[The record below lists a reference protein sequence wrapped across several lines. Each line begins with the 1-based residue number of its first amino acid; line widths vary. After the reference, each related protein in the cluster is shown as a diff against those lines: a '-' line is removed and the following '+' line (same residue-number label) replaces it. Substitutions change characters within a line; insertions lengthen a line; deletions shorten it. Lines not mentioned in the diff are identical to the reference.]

1 MTPQTKIEKDVAV
14 AVTVAVAS
22 PELESTSTA
31 TSTEPSP
38 SPSLVSKTSHSPLKV
53 KFGVDEDQPI
63 ALTEVVVDDEGEK
76 EWEECVSAFEKKAYS
91 PKYTPITEGGHE
103 LPRGVRSRASF
114 MRVSNDNGSLS

>member
-14 AVTVAVAS
+14 AVTVTVAS

-38 SPSLVSKTSHSPLKV
+38 SLVSKSSHNPLKV
-53 KFGVDEDQPI
+53 KFGVDNEDKPI
-63 ALTEVVVDDEGEK
+63 ALTELVVDVEGEG
-76 EWEECVSAFEKKAYS
+76 EWEGCVSAFEKKAYS

-103 LPRGVRSRASF
+103 LPQGVRSRASF